1 MNTSPSSRSLLILL
15 VLFLGLSWFADIQFR
30 DLTHTDEGR
39 YAEIPREMVVTGDWV
54 TPRLND
60 FKYFEKPPLHYWITA
75 VAYEAFGLHNWTARL
90 WTELAGFLTILLTAY
105 AGYRLFNRETGLLA
119 GILLAANTY
128 FYLVGHLNV
137 LDTGLSFF
145 MTLTLVAFLFAQ
157 TEREHY
163 RRWMLIAWAA
173 AAAALLTKGL
183 IAIVLPGG
191 VFVLY
196 SLIRRDLAIWRR
208 LYFWPGLTLFLLISA
223 PWFVLVSRANP
234 EFLHFF
240 FIHEHFQRFLSDVH
254 QRVEPWWYFLA
265 FMLLAILPWLPQ
277 SLSTLRNA
285 LSGLKQNNKDF
296 DAPLFLFLWIAVILL
311 FFSIS
316 SSKLPHYIMPVMP
329 AVALLFANTLVRDG
343 QKGLG
348 ASSLITLLT
357 GIIAFILVSLD
368 NPRLM
373 QFAAWLPWMRLGF
386 AALILAGLAGLL
398 MRRQSVFRRTA
409 VISLGWYIC
418 ALIILAGAQSVSQIR
433 SAWPLLKDH
442 VQEITPDIPVYSV
455 GYYQQTVPFY
465 LNRTLKL
472 VEYKG
477 ELEFGIDQEPEKY
490 IPTIEGF
497 EALWQ
502 MEDKAFAVM
511 KIETYEQLKERHLP
525 MIERSRIREFI
536 LVEKP

>member
-1 MNTSPSSRSLLILL
+1 
-15 VLFLGLSWFADIQFR
+15 
-30 DLTHTDEGR
+30 
-39 YAEIPREMVVTGDWV
+39 
-54 TPRLND
+54 
-60 FKYFEKPPLHYWITA
+60 
-75 VAYEAFGLHNWTARL
+75 
-90 WTELAGFLTILLTAY
+90 
-105 AGYRLFNRETGLLA
+105 
-119 GILLAANTY
+119 
-128 FYLVGHLNV
+128 
-137 LDTGLSFF
+137 
-145 MTLTLVAFLFAQ
+145 
-157 TEREHY
+157 
-163 RRWMLIAWAA
+163 
-173 AAAALLTKGL
+173 
-183 IAIVLPGG
+183 
-191 VFVLY
+191 
-196 SLIRRDLAIWRR
+196 
-208 LYFWPGLTLFLLISA
+208 
-223 PWFVLVSRANP
+223 VLVSRANP